1 MSLETEIKQLTQAIQ
16 ALTAELQ
23 LHPLP
28 TAIDVHHIEAESPRK
43 PEQEE
48 SRQLELP
55 LEITPEP
62 EKVVTLDDLQS
73 KCAQLVRAK
82 PDNKAK
88 IISLLSEY
96 GVKTI
101 SSLKQNQY
109 AAFMANLEGEF

>member
-73 KCAQLVRAK
+73 KCAQLIRA
-82 PDNKAK
+82 DLNNKAK
-88 IISLLSEY
+88 ITKILSEY
-96 GVKTI
+96 DVKTI
-101 SSLKQNQY
+101 SKLKQHQF
-109 AAFMANLEGEF
+109 AEFMAKLESDF